1 MSGPVGRG
9 LSTLFAPSAVS
20 SGWASDNF
28 TPSSGVS
35 PDAAFGGPPEKYGGA
50 VLPAHDRIDLGR
62 KRGGATPMRG
72 GFGMSSFVPSR
83 RVAGF
88 AGGGASLSDAVSG
101 EMSDAVL
108 NGSSNPGAFQSSPI
122 QASLPNIQYWGGP
135 NNHNVNVSWPIGGE
149 AEAFVRG
156 QGPSGNLGGYAGL
169 QTRFSKGG
177 VAGFAEGGSPDFNS
191 TFDQTAANTPA
202 PLWTNP
208 QYLQAYTAPPF
219 PPAGNG
225 QSLPPQPASMPVS
238 QGDGAAPVVPAP
250 TGGLDVASAAPQA
263 ASAAPAVAPA
273 PADVSASSG
282 VAPPS
287 TATGAPSKGL
297 LGGFGD
303 RDTGMALLSAG
314 LGMLG
319 SRSPFTGVAV
329 GEGGQMGLQTYLG
342 LKRQEQEQG
351 IKQQDV
357 DIKVKQLAQ
366 SAKAEQDRIAMEGRP
381 YSEMTV
387 AQQAEQR
394 LKEANLR
401 LAQEQPVVMGQD
413 VLGRNI
419 YGTKGND
426 GQLRPIE
433 LPTGVSASGNPAGE
447 GKIGPLPGVAE
458 NIAQKMAT
466 YDLPP
471 PTGGFAMGKPAVQA
485 MISRAIE
492 LNPDFDATT
501 YSSKK
506 KAVDAFG
513 VGKQGDQ
520 TKFWN
525 NAVQH
530 FDTLDKLI
538 GALGNG
544 DVQALNTFRNAFKT
558 QFGYEAPADFNAAK
572 AVVGQ
577 EIVKAIVANGGGERE
592 REEAGKAL
600 SSAASPEQLRGV
612 LNTYRELGGAQLR
625 DLEKQYEAST
635 GLHNYG
641 KKYLIPEAQAE
652 LEKVKARTNAPAP
665 AATPGGGTA
674 KPQTV
679 VQNGHTY
686 TLQPDGS
693 YK

>member
-1 MSGPVGRG
+1 
-9 LSTLFAPSAVS
+9 
-20 SGWASDNF
+20 
-28 TPSSGVS
+28 
-35 PDAAFGGPPEKYGGA
+35 
-50 VLPAHDRIDLGR
+50 
-62 KRGGATPMRG
+62 
-72 GFGMSSFVPSR
+72 MSSFVR
-83 RVAGF
+83 GYAT
-88 AGGGASLSDAVSG
+88 GGD
-101 EMSDAVL
+101 
-108 NGSSNPGAFQSSPI
+108 P
-122 QASLPNIQYWGGP
+122 SLPDFGG
-135 NNHNVNVSWPIGGE
+135 
-149 AEAFVRG
+149 
-156 QGPSGNLGGYAGL
+156 
-169 QTRFSKGG
+169 
-177 VAGFAEGGSPDFNS
+177 
-191 TFDQTAANTPA
+191 TFDQVAPNAPA

-208 QYLQAYTAPPF
+208 QYLTAYNAPSF

-225 QSLPPQPASMPVS
+225 QPLPAQPASMPVS
-238 QGDGAAPVVPAP
+238 QGDGAAPVVAAP
-250 TGGLDVASAAPQA
+250 TGGLDVATA
-263 ASAAPAVAPA
+263 A
-273 PADVSASSG
+273 PADVSAAPG
-282 VAPPS
+282 VAPSS
-287 TATGAPSKGL
+287 TATSAPSKGL

-314 LGMLG
+314 LGILG

-342 LKRQEQEQG
+342 LKRQEQEQS

-357 DIKVKQLAQ
+357 DLKVKELANLADYQ
-366 SAKAEQDRIAMEGRP
+366 TKNLAREMLPYQGQMTAAEQSSRSLE
-381 YSEMTV
+381 
-387 AQQAEQR
+387 AQK
-394 LKEANLR
+394 LK

-419 YGTKGND
+419 YGTKGKD
-426 GQLRPIE
+426 GQLHPIE

-652 LEKVKARTNAPAP
+652 LEKVKARTNAPAASSGAGKVSTKADYDKLP
-665 AATPGGGTA
+665 SGATFVGDDGKTYR
-674 KPQTV
+674 KP
-679 VQNGHTY
+679 
-686 TLQPDGS
+686 
-693 YK
+693 